1 MYLSIRQERKR
12 RQWNQKNV
20 AQNIGITQTM
30 FQKIETG
37 QRKPSFDVLVKLL
50 ELFDKKDAVEQIRQL
65 FAPVDD
71 TPVSQPKDN
80 INE

>member
-80 INE
+80 TKK

>member
-65 FAPVDD
+65 FAVVDD

-80 INE
+80 TKK